1 MKSNAVP
8 SFYFSAYPLK
18 ALKLPADE
26 MEAYNQLSKKSILKV
41 NTNLRVLPMTNP
53 SKGVRKMHSK
63 IPKKPG
69 QNSEPQGLE
78 WYNNYE

>member
-8 SFYFSAYPLK
+8 SFYFSAYPLR

-26 MEAYNQLSKKSILKV
+26 MEAYNKLSKKSVLKV
-41 NTNLRVLPMTNP
+41 NTNLRVLPMTKP
-53 SKGVRKMHSK
+53 SKVRKMHSK

>member
-1 MKSNAVP
+1 MTMKSNAVP
-8 SFYFSAYPLK
+8 SFYFSAYPLR

-41 NTNLRVLPMTNP
+41 NTNLRVLPMTKP
-53 SKGVRKMHSK
+53 TKGVRKMHAK
-63 IPKKPG
+63 VPKKPG
-69 QNSEPQGLE
+69 QHSEGLE